1 MKCRYREKRITS
13 GMREE
18 IFIYPEFAK
27 VKKGKRAPKYKATSE
42 TQQRLNNKN
51 AVRKL
56 ARSINCNFGKNDL
69 LLSIGYQDWNRPD
82 TLEQVQKDVQDF
94 IRRLRYHYKKI
105 SKILKYIIVFEEGE
119 LRGNFHV
126 HIFLSQGLDRD
137 KIENLWGRGCANC
150 KRLQPDFFKGLDRVA
165 GYVSKSPLGSKRW
178 IPSKNL
184 VKPKE
189 RVRTVSRRKALEFLE
204 ALQSSETA
212 HKVLDGAEL
221 LGIDEL
227 DNEVNGCLYA
237 VVDILH
243 TEKTEEGKKCRKKE

>member
-1 MKCRYREKRITS
+1 MKCRYREKRVSS

-27 VKKGKRAPKYKATSE
+27 AKKGKRASKYKASSE

-56 ARSINCNFGKNDL
+56 ARLINCNFGKKDIL
-69 LLSIGYQDWNRPD
+69 VTVEYQDWNRPD
-82 TLEQVQKDVQDF
+82 TLEQVQKDIRDY
-94 IRRLRYHYKKI
+94 IRRLRYYYRKN
-105 SKILKYIIVFEEGE
+105 SKVLKYIIVFEAGE
-119 LRGNFHV
+119 LRGNYHV
-126 HIFLSQGLDRD
+126 HIFLSGGVDRD
-137 KIENLWGRGCANC
+137 KIESLWGRGCANC
-150 KRLQPDFFKGLDRVA
+150 KRLQPDYYQGLDRVA

-184 VKPKE
+184 DKPKE
-189 RVRTVSRRKALEFLE
+189 RVKTISRRKAEEFLD
-204 ALQSSETA
+204 ALQDKVTA
-212 HKVLDGAEL
+212 HKVLDGAQL

-227 DNEVNGCLYA
+227 DNEINGCLYA

-243 TEKTEEGKKCRKKE
+243 SEHTEEVKKCRKKE